1 MRGRLALLQQ
11 VCASLQVHVE
21 VPSAAAAERAQAAV
35 AKPLKVLLAGVHS
48 PVGIRWVLR
57 ARSLQCDK
65 CGYVDGARSVL

>member
-1 MRGRLALLQQ
+1 MVNKSEMTGKVKGRLALLQR

-21 VPSAAAAERAQAAV
+21 VPSAAAERAQAAV

-57 ARSLQCDK
+57 AR
-65 CGYVDGARSVL
+65 